1 VAGAAKRAATVECP
15 TRWVAFRVVDLA
27 YLRAHPEHLPT
38 FRMHQRIRET
48 PVHGGSIG
56 AASRLTLDDG
66 ASVFAKGWPEPATA
80 TTPTSGSHR
89 VKPGGFFEAEAAG
102 LAWLRVAGG
111 APLPQLIVATSDLL
125 VLEWID
131 EGQPT
136 AAAARAFGA
145 ALARTHRA
153 GAAHFGASPTA
164 DPAGRT
170 APAHPGHDDPI
181 TQTGTAHVHRVD
193 GETTPLADQATM
205 ITLADPAITTTPGHR
220 GLDANNATAADPA
233 PAFIGALPLDNTP
246 HPGPWSTWFAER
258 RLRPYLRIAANR
270 GALQPADVD
279 AVEGLLADIGRYA
292 GAADDE
298 PPVRIHGDLW
308 PGNLLWAAGGAVY
321 LIDPAAHG
329 GHRET
334 DLAQLA
340 QFGGAP
346 YLADIIAGYQREWP
360 LSPGW
365 PDRVS
370 LHQLH
375 LLLVHA
381 ALFGAGY
388 RDVVMAAVRD
398 TVES

>member
-1 VAGAAKRAATVECP
+1 
-15 TRWVAFRVVDLA
+15 
-27 YLRAHPEHLPT
+27 
-38 FRMHQRIRET
+38 MHQRIRET
-48 PVHGGSIG
+48 PVHGGSIC

-66 ASVFAKGWPEPATA
+66 TSVFAKGWPERATA
-80 TTPTSGSHR
+80 TSPANGSHR
-89 VKPGGFFEAEAAG
+89 AKPDGFFEAEAAG
-102 LAWLRVAGG
+102 LGWLRVADG
-111 APLPQLIVATSDLL
+111 APLPQVIVATGDLL

-131 EGQPT
+131 EGTPT

-145 ALARTHRA
+145 ALARTHRT
-153 GAAHFGASPTA
+153 GAAHFGASPTTGA
-164 DPAGRT
+164 AAHLDASPNAGT
-170 APAHPGHDDPI
+170 ANAPHDASAGTFGASP
-181 TQTGTAHVHRVD
+181 TTGT
-193 GETTPLADQATM
+193 
-205 ITLADPAITTTPGHR
+205 TTTEDTSPKPGRSAPH
-220 GLDANNATAADPA
+220 DATATSADPA
-233 PAFIGALPLDNTP
+233 PAFIGALPLDNSP
-246 HPGPWSTWFAER
+246 HAGPWSAWFAEQ
-258 RLRPYLRIAANR
+258 RLRPYLRIAADR
-270 GALQPADVD
+270 GALRPADVE

-292 GAADDE
+292 GAADAE
-298 PPVRIHGDLW
+298 PPARIHGDLW
-308 PGNLLWAAGGAVY
+308 PGNLLWASGGAVH

-346 YLADIIAGYQREWP
+346 YLGDIIAGYQREWP
-360 LSPGW
+360 LSPDW
-365 PDRVS
+365 PARVP

>member
-1 VAGAAKRAATVECP
+1 M
-15 TRWVAFRVVDLA
+15 DLA

-38 FRMHQRIRET
+38 FRTHQRIRET

-80 TTPTSGSHR
+80 TSPSNGTHR
-89 VKPGGFFEAEAAG
+89 IKPEGFFEAEAAG
-102 LAWLRVAGG
+102 LAWLRVDGG
-111 APLPQLIVATSDLL
+111 APLPQVIVATSTL

-131 EGQPT
+131 EGAPS

-164 DPAGRT
+164 DTTPTAGTTPTPHTPPTTDT
-170 APAHPGHDDPI
+170 AP
-181 TQTGTAHVHRVD
+181 
-193 GETTPLADQATM
+193 TTPTA
-205 ITLADPAITTTPGHR
+205 
-220 GLDANNATAADPA
+220 ATAPTADSAPT
-233 PAFIGALPLDNTP
+233 PAFIGALPLDNSP
-246 HPGPWSTWFAER
+246 HPGPWSAWFAER
-258 RLRPYLRIAANR
+258 RLRPYLRIAARR
-270 GALQPADVD
+270 GALRPADVE
-279 AVEGLLADIGRYA
+279 AVEGLIPDIGRYA
-292 GAADDE
+292 GTADGE
-298 PPVRIHGDLW
+298 PPARIHGDLW
-308 PGNLLWAAGGAVY
+308 PGNLLWASGGGVL

-346 YLADIIAGYQREWP
+346 YLGDIIAGYQREWP

-365 PDRVS
+365 PARVP